1 MKIIHTPLESGI
13 SKNFRYLWYCALLL
27 AQCDIFWRV
36 LLDWFKFFSSL
47 NCECS
52 NKSLSSMSIAAVGK
66 KLCEIA
72 ENIFSPWFSIR
83 LLYVLHTASSLFT
96 YYTYIVTY
104 NKVEYAKIPRNS
116 PHTSIFFN
124 DWYLNKSRY
133 HNNLHR

>member
-13 SKNFRYLWYCALLL
+13 SKNFRYLWYCAH
-27 AQCDIFWRV
+27 CDIFWRV

-83 LLYVLHTASSLFT
+83 LLYVLHTATASSLFT
-96 YYTYIVTY
+96 YYTYYIVTY

-116 PHTSIFFN
+116 PHTSIFFQ
-124 DWYLNKSRY
+124 WLIFEQIPLSQQPP
-133 HNNLHR
+133 

>member
-13 SKNFRYLWYCALLL
+13 SKNFRYLWYCAH
-27 AQCDIFWRV
+27 CDIFWRV